1 MERSS
6 DIDNFLH
13 NCETLVSRAQ
23 ATIESA
29 KEFEE
34 ITRELEEFVG
44 TNWVDFSALITKF
57 KDENKLDESFKKR
70 LNTLLTLL
78 SSLENKA
85 HTKNDW
91 VNEFKQYII
100 NANQ

>member
-1 MERSS
+1 MESLSLLLIEMR
-6 DIDNFLH
+6 FH
-13 NCETLVSRAQ
+13 NSLQ
-23 ATIESA
+23 
-29 KEFEE
+29 

-44 TNWVDFSALITKF
+44 TNWVDFSSLITKF

-100 NANQ
+100 DNK